1 MIKSFAGSP
10 TEQFYLSGKSRTIR
24 ATLHSVAKRKLF
36 QLEYARELSDLA
48 SPPGNRLKAL
58 KGGPKGQ
65 YSIRINDQYRLCL
78 EFRNDQMTD
87 ERKTK
92 SPKKK
97 QRMWTL
103 HPGEILR
110 EEYLRPLGLTPYRLA
125 RDLHVPVPRIND
137 IVLEKRAISAD
148 TAVRLA
154 KFFGT
159 SEAFW
164 LGMQADYDA
173 QQVKKSLQKELSK
186 ISPLRP
192 PTVTAA

>member
-1 MIKSFAGSP
+1 
-10 TEQFYLSGKSRTIR
+10 
-24 ATLHSVAKRKLF
+24 
-36 QLEYARELSDLA
+36 
-48 SPPGNRLKAL
+48 
-58 KGGPKGQ
+58 
-65 YSIRINDQYRLCL
+65 
-78 EFRNDQMTD
+78 MTD

-92 SPKKK
+92 GPNKK

-125 RDLHVPVPRIND
+125 RELHVPVPRIND

-159 SEAFW
+159 TEAFW

-186 ISPLRP
+186 ISPLRR